1 MHIASPCYDLVWV
14 RARGT
19 PPGVVN
25 SHTDGPDGYLL
36 VPFGL
41 QTHKLVRLHLLHP
54 QGHLKCKYDN
64 PPSGPRTPYG
74 PPRILCG

>member
-1 MHIASPCYDLVWV
+1 MELSSVHIASPCYDLVWV

-41 QTHKLVRLHLLHP
+41 QTH
-54 QGHLKCKYDN
+54 
-64 PPSGPRTPYG
+64 
-74 PPRILCG
+74 